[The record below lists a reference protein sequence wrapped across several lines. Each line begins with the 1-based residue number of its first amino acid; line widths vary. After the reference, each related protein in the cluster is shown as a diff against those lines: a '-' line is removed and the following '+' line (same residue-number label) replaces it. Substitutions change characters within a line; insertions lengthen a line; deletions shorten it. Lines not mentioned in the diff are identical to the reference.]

1 MAETPTANQAVC
13 WVVQGEAAL
22 QMVQVFVFCSFVA
35 TGRRRDR
42 RRGGAKGVPSVS
54 SKMLWKA
61 SLADSFPYHYLIPII
76 RTWSNTIV
84 LSETLIIFVTLKG
97 NWSFHLI
104 LTSFNHLS
112 WRFYFI
118 FISACKCIARGYL
131 HNPLENYAMRN
142 LEIFVHVSVYSS
154 FFL

>member
-1 MAETPTANQAVC
+1 MFWLFFAAYVCLRCFRRDPDVWLRRQPRTRQCAEWSKGRLRYRWFRYSYFVHSLP
-13 WVVQGEAAL
+13 QGEGE
-22 QMVQVFVFCSFVA
+22 
-35 TGRRRDR
+35 TGGE
-42 RRGGAKGVPSVS
+42 GGAKGVPSVS

-131 HNPLENYAMRN
+131 L
-142 LEIFVHVSVYSS
+142 
-154 FFL
+154 